1 MDTRDSLEPSEGSL
15 ERLSREEIAQLK
27 QILKWW
33 TEKSDDNNPKF
44 KHDQP
49 RICPVRLSTTMYE
62 DAIQLAR
69 NKSNYRT
76 FSRMVEML
84 IWKELG
90 SDPKYI
96 KIPPVTDDQE

>member
-1 MDTRDSLEPSEGSL
+1 MDSGNSLEPNESGL
-15 ERLSREEIAQLK
+15 ENLSKQEIAQLRG
-27 QILKWW
+27 ILKWW
-33 TEKSDDNNPKF
+33 NEKSDENNPKF
-44 KHDQP
+44 SHDQP
-49 RICPVRLSTTMYE
+49 RICPVRISSEMYN

-90 SDPKYI
+90 SNPKYL
-96 KIPPVTDDQE
+96 KPSKNEGSE

>member
-1 MDTRDSLEPSEGSL
+1 MTNIINFKDCFMSLTK
-15 ERLSREEIAQLK
+15 EEEAQLRV
-27 QILKWW
+27 ILNWW
-33 TEKSDDNNPKF
+33 NEKSDENNPKF
-44 KHDQP
+44 SHDNP
-49 RICPVRLSTTMYE
+49 RICPVRLSSTMYE

-90 SDPKYI
+90 SDPKYL
-96 KIPPVTDDQE
+96 KEK